1 MLVVRSVQVQKSEV
15 SSSAQSERQ
24 TRWPSVAPVRQTT
37 TTTMTSPKAT
47 VTYKKKDGVLAVGDD
62 SKYLFWTPSAPPGS
76 PPSVTISIVDIT
88 NLQQTPETS
97 PKVALKVFVKEES
110 YVFSFTDKQSARKEQ
125 EVVTDTLRNVISA
138 SKAAA
143 PIPQVATPN
152 PGTPGAAQ
160 NGDGAQPAAMAM
172 AKAVSSKSA
181 DEAWYDDA
189 KLKADFQLQKSL
201 LDVNKPLKERFNQ
214 ALSDKPESV
223 SAAQF
228 TTQFWSARLHMLRAH
243 AIEKAQK
250 HGEYNVLPEIRWI
263 RKPGEKEGDP
273 DIKQLLITKDQI
285 KLIFKQYP
293 IVRDAYNDNC
303 PPMAPGD
310 FWSRFFNS
318 RLLKKLKGEKV
329 TQHDPPDAAFD
340 RYLEGSDLGP
350 ASIGHVPTYM
360 DLEGNEQDHSQR
372 LGNRPDETM
381 RPSTFEKVPILRVL
395 NNLSEKMLS
404 HVAPTDGE
412 AHGPIGMDEETY
424 EHLRLR
430 DLANED
436 ADNRVTLNI
445 REQQRLTAGDQQDNA
460 SADAALYAQHDPQEV
475 LSSLRSDLRPFSLG
489 NEAQGLYSLDQAIG
503 FDPDSDSEDEDAIHF
518 QTFGFK
524 HKPPSHFSAKP
535 ALNHATSEI
544 ISSIAQQREFAAS
557 DPEDLHGLSQETY
570 NTLSTTHA
578 TTTEFLHYFW
588 SLFLSGDNSRTNEL
602 AQLVS
607 TLDRSLDRINA
618 VAATADAERN
628 KKIAN
633 VKRQMEDY
641 EKRTGKKAKYDFDT
655 ILGGKKV
662 VDSMV
667 KPTVGALAQATA
679 AYRKA
684 FDEQTKEAA
693 AAAV

>member
-1 MLVVRSVQVQKSEV
+1 
-15 SSSAQSERQ
+15 
-24 TRWPSVAPVRQTT
+24 
-37 TTTMTSPKAT
+37 MTSPKAT
-47 VTYKKKDGVLAVGDD
+47 VSYKKKDGVLSVSDD
-62 SKYLFWTPSAPPGS
+62 TKYLFWTPSAPPGS
-76 PPSVTISIVDIT
+76 SPTVTILVVDIT

-110 YVFSFTDKQSARKEQ
+110 HVFSFTDKQSARKEQ

-143 PIPQVATPN
+143 AAPQAPTPN
-152 PGTPGAAQ
+152 PGTPVQ
-160 NGDGAQPAAMAM
+160 NGDTTQPAAIAI
-172 AKAVSSKSA
+172 AKAVTSKVA

-189 KLKADFQLQKSL
+189 KLKSDFQLQKSL
-201 LDVNKPLKERFNQ
+201 LDANKTLKERFNQ

-228 TTQFWSARLHMLRAH
+228 TSQFWSARLHMLRAH

-250 HGEYNVLPEIRWI
+250 QGEYNVLPEIRFI

-273 DIKQLLITKDQI
+273 DQKILSITKEQI

-293 IVRDAYNDNC
+293 VIRDAYNENC
-303 PPMAPGD
+303 PPLNPNL
-310 FWSRFFNS
+310 FWTRFFSS
-318 RLLKKLKGEKV
+318 RLLKKLKGEKI
-329 TQHDPPDAAFD
+329 TQDDPPDSILD
-340 RYLEGSDLGP
+340 RYLDRNETGP
-350 ASIGHVPTYM
+350 ASFGHVPTYM
-360 DLEGNEQDHSQR
+360 DLEGNEQNHSQR

-381 RPSTFEKVPILRVL
+381 RPSTFDKVPILWVL

-404 HVAPTDGE
+404 HVAAEDGE
-412 AHGPIGMDEETY
+412 AHGPIGMDEQTF

-430 DLANED
+430 DLANEEV
-436 ADNRVTLNI
+436 DNRVTLNI
-445 REQQRLTAGDQQDNA
+445 REQQRLLAGEQQDNV
-460 SADAALYAQHDPQEV
+460 STEAALYAQHDPQQV
-475 LSSLRSDLRPFSLG
+475 LSSLRGDLRPFTLS
-489 NEAQGLYSLDQAIG
+489 NDAQSMYSLEQAIG
-503 FDPDSDSEDEDAIHF
+503 FDPDSDSEDEDAAQHQTNGKKPTHF
-518 QTFGFK
+518 G
-524 HKPPSHFSAKP
+524 AKP
-535 ALNHATSEI
+535 ALNHATSQI
-544 ISSIAQQREFAAS
+544 ISSIAQQREFASS
-557 DPEDLHGLSQETY
+557 DPEDLHGLSQDTY

-588 SLFLSGDNSRTNEL
+588 TLFLSGDNNRTGEL

-633 VKRQMEDY
+633 VKRQMETH

-662 VDSMV
+662 VDAMV
-667 KPTVGALAQATA
+667 RPTVGALAQATE
-679 AYRKA
+679 AYRKV
-684 FDEQTKEAA
+684 FEEQTKEAA
-693 AAAV
+693 AAAAL

>member
-1 MLVVRSVQVQKSEV
+1 
-15 SSSAQSERQ
+15 
-24 TRWPSVAPVRQTT
+24 
-37 TTTMTSPKAT
+37 MTSPKAT
-47 VTYKKKDGVLAVGDD
+47 VVYKKKDGVLAVSDD
-62 SKYLFWTPSAPPGS
+62 SKYLFWSPSAPPGS
-76 PPSVTISIVDIT
+76 PPSVTIPIVDIT
-88 NLQQTPETS
+88 NLQQTPEAST
-97 PKVALKVFVKEES
+97 KVALKVFVKEES

-138 SKAAA
+138 SKAA
-143 PIPQVATPN
+143 PIAQAATPN
-152 PGTPGAAQ
+152 PGTPASAQ
-160 NGDGAQPAAMAM
+160 NGENGQPAAMAI
-172 AKAVSSKSA
+172 AKAVSSKAA

-201 LDVNKPLKERFNQ
+201 LDANKTLKERFNQ

-293 IVRDAYNDNC
+293 VVRDAYNENC

-318 RLLKKLKGEKV
+318 RLLKKLKGEKI

-340 RYLEGSDLGP
+340 RYLEGNDLGP
-350 ASIGHVPTYM
+350 AAIGRVPTYM
-360 DLEGNEQDHSQR
+360 DLEGNEQNHSQR

-381 RPSTFEKVPILRVL
+381 RPSTYEKVPILRVL

-412 AHGPIGMDEETY
+412 AHRPIGMDEETY
-424 EHLRLR
+424 DQLRLR

-436 ADNRVTLNI
+436 VDNRVTLNI
-445 REQQRLTAGDQQDNA
+445 REQQRLMGGDQQDNV
-460 SADAALYAQHDPQEV
+460 SAEAALYAQHDPQQV
-475 LSSLRSDLRPFSLG
+475 LSSLRGDLRPFSLA
-489 NEAQGLYSLDQAIG
+489 NEAEGVYSLDQAIG
-503 FDPDSDSEDEDAIHF
+503 FDPDSDSEDEDAVHYR
-518 QTFGFK
+518 THGFSQ
-524 HKPPSHFSAKP
+524 KPPSHFSAKP
-535 ALNHATSEI
+535 ALNYATAEI

-557 DPEDLHGLSQETY
+557 DPEDLHGLSQDTY
-570 NTLSTTHA
+570 NTLTTTHA

-588 SLFLSGDNSRTNEL
+588 SLFLSGDNGRTNEL

-607 TLDRSLDRINA
+607 TLDRSIDRINA
-618 VAATADAERN
+618 VAATAEAERN

-633 VKRQMEDY
+633 VKRQMEDF
-641 EKRTGKKAKYDFDT
+641 EKRTGKKPKYDFDT

-662 VDSMV
+662 VDAMV

-679 AYRKA
+679 TYRKA
-684 FDEQTKEAA
+684 FEEQSKEAA
-693 AAAV
+693 AAV